1 MLKRDLFSIH
11 VPVVLYNYL
20 WHSGGTII
28 IWPYFVAELYSIY
41 ITETSPYKSN
51 PRFAPNI

>member
-1 MLKRDLFSIH
+1 MKMGKSAGVDNVHFEKIFGRVWYEAVCVI
-11 VPVVLYNYL
+11 N
-20 WHSGGTII
+20 
-28 IWPYFVAELYSIY
+28 